1 MKKKKKVLV
10 LISFLLFIVV
20 FSYFQ
25 NDPSF
30 NYQNQSEN
38 EIPQLAGDLE
48 GAENI
53 LITELRRYGNLS
65 GYGVVNIEDKMTILN
80 NNDNPINS
88 IYFGIPIKHSDD
100 LIYFEAMGESKNSL
114 LTERSNIVMHDFEMI
129 VIYFDSPLLPYQTK
143 KINILQT
150 FQNLITYNAFY
161 DPDLDV
167 HHNYTYPIW
176 PILPYRVEGDVYAT
190 FRSPSTAESL
200 YFERIGST
208 GNIADTGIIT
218 YDLSKSFKYDYLDPF
233 LENLED
239 NLEFV
244 NGKEYITI
252 LFRDTVVRFSQIEV
266 SEINRDILISP
277 WGLIKI
283 KEEFLITNLGYF
295 AQRNLFLNIPAD
307 ATNIYLFDD
316 LGELSGTVSD
326 LENSNRKKLEINLI
340 QNRALLTP
348 SSVIKFTLTYN
359 LPFEKYITTNWLQE
373 SLQIDLLTTKYD
385 YLGKKQ
391 TINILIEGCGNI
403 DYISSPS
410 IAIKQSGGSKIIVY
424 HSDYVSPIENKIVL
438 LTFSIDLFDLLL
450 RPILIILAIA
460 VISSLYV
467 LLMKSRKREEDTS
480 LFKKEYIPVSEIREF
495 CSLYEEKN
503 ALILEIRKA
512 ETEAKRKKLAKK
524 TYKNLLAKNT
534 TKIDQIKNEIIPF
547 KKVIE
552 ETNETFGNIL
562 KKLDVLDTERISV
575 DDSLNLL
582 ETRYKRGRLP
592 SKAAYQKLSDDFFN
606 RRKKIDRTIDRYIQQ
621 LRSYLL

>member
-1 MKKKKKVLV
+1 MRKKKIILL
-10 LISFLLFIVV
+10 LIGFLLFIVV
-20 FSYFQ
+20 IS
-25 NDPSF
+25 NIENISLF
-30 NYQNQSEN
+30 NYQNQLEKES
-38 EIPQLAGDLE
+38 PQLAGSLE

-53 LITELRRYGNLS
+53 VITELRRYGNLS
-65 GYGVVNIEDKMTILN
+65 GYGLVNIEDKMIILN

-88 IYFGIPIKHSDD
+88 IFIGIPIEHSDD
-100 LIYFEAMGESKNSL
+100 LVYFEAMGENKNSL
-114 LTERSNIVMHDFEMI
+114 LTERSNIVMHNFEMI
-129 VIYFDSPLLPYQTK
+129 IIYFDSPLLPYQTK
-143 KINILQT
+143 NIRLLQT
-150 FQNLITYNAFY
+150 FQNLFAYNVFQ
-161 DPDLDV
+161 LGLTENIDV
-167 HHNYTYPIW
+167 HHNFTGPVW
-176 PILPYRVEGDVYAT
+176 PILPYRAEGEIFAEFQFPT
-190 FRSPSTAESL
+190 TAERV

-208 GNIADTGIIT
+208 GNEADGGRIL
-218 YDLSKSFKYDYLDPF
+218 YNLADSLLYDYLDPF
-233 LENLED
+233 LENL
-239 NLEFV
+239 
-244 NGKEYITI
+244 GEYREIDI
-252 LFRDTVVRFSQIEV
+252 IFRDQLLKFSQIEIE
-266 SEINRDILISP
+266 EINRDIMVSP

-283 KEEFLITNLGYF
+283 KEEYLIKNLGYF
-295 AQRNLFLNIPAD
+295 EQRNLFLNLPAK

-316 LGELSGTVSD
+316 LGELSGIISD
-326 LENSNRKKLEINLI
+326 LENSNRKKLEINLV
-340 QNRALLTP
+340 QNRATLTP

-359 LPFEKYITTNWLQE
+359 LPFENYFTTNWLQE

-391 TINILIEGCGNI
+391 TINILIEGCENI
-403 DYISSPS
+403 DYISSPPV
-410 IAIKQSGGSKIIVY
+410 AIKQSGGSKIIVY
-424 HSDYVSPIENKIVL
+424 YSDYVSPLENKIVL

-467 LLMKSRKREEDTS
+467 LLMKSSKREEDIS
-480 LFKKEYIPVSEIREF
+480 LFKKEYLPVNEIREF

-512 ETEAKRKKLAKK
+512 EAEAKRKKLAKK

-534 TKIDQIKNEIIPF
+534 TKIDQIKNEIMPF
-547 KKVIE
+547 KKVLIE
-552 ETNETFGNIL
+552 TSETFDNIL

>member
-1 MKKKKKVLV
+1 MRKKKIILL
-10 LISFLLFIVV
+10 LIGFLLFIVV
-20 FSYFQ
+20 IS
-25 NDPSF
+25 NLGNSSLI
-30 NYQNQSEN
+30 NYQNQLEKES
-38 EIPQLAGDLE
+38 PQLAGSLE

-53 LITELRRYGNLS
+53 VITELRRHGNLS
-65 GYGVVNIEDKMTILN
+65 GYGLVNIEDKMIILN

-88 IYFGIPIKHSDD
+88 IFIGIPIEHSDD
-100 LIYFEAMGESKNSL
+100 LVYFEAMGENKNSL
-114 LTERSNIVMHDFEMI
+114 LTERSNIVMHHFEMI
-129 VIYFDSPLLPYQTK
+129 IIYFDSPLLPYQTK
-143 KINILQT
+143 NIRLLQT
-150 FQNLITYNAFY
+150 FQNLFAYNVFPLGLTE
-161 DPDLDV
+161 DIDV
-167 HHNYTYPIW
+167 HHNFTGPVW
-176 PILPYRVEGDVYAT
+176 PILPYRAEGEIFAE
-190 FRSPSTAESL
+190 FQFPATAERV

-208 GNIADTGIIT
+208 GNEAEGGRIL
-218 YDLSKSFKYDYLDPF
+218 YDLANSLSYDYLDPF
-233 LENLED
+233 LENLGEHREID
-239 NLEFV
+239 
-244 NGKEYITI
+244 II
-252 LFRDTVVRFSQIEV
+252 FRDIVLKSSQIEIE
-266 SEINRDILISP
+266 EINRDIMISP

-283 KEEFLITNLGYF
+283 KEEYLIKNLGYF
-295 AQRNLFLNIPAD
+295 EQRNLFLNIPAK

-316 LGELSGTVSD
+316 LGELSGIISD

-340 QNRALLTP
+340 QNRAALTP
-348 SSVIKFTLTYN
+348 SSMIKFTLTYN
-359 LPFEKYITTNWLQE
+359 LPFEKYFTTNWLQE

-391 TINILIEGCGNI
+391 TINILIEGCENI
-403 DYISSPS
+403 DYISSPPA
-410 IAIKQSGGSKIIVY
+410 AIKQSGGSKIIVY
-424 HSDYVSPIENKIVL
+424 YSDYVSPLENKIVL

-467 LLMKSRKREEDTS
+467 LLMKSSKREEDIS
-480 LFKKEYIPVSEIREF
+480 LFKKEYLPVNEIREF

-512 ETEAKRKKLAKK
+512 EAEAKRKKLAKK

-534 TKIDQIKNEIIPF
+534 TKIDQIKNEIMPF
-547 KKVIE
+547 KKVLIE
-552 ETNETFGNIL
+552 TSETFGNIL

-606 RRKKIDRTIDRYIQQ
+606 RRQKIDRTIDRYVQQ

>member
-1 MKKKKKVLV
+1 MRKKGFILL
-10 LISFLLFIVV
+10 LIGFLLFIVV
-20 FSYFQ
+20 ISNIQ
-25 NDPSF
+25 NNSLV
-30 NYQNQSEN
+30 NYQNQPEKES
-38 EIPQLAGDLE
+38 PQLAGSLE

-53 LITELRRYGNLS
+53 VITELRRYGNLS
-65 GYGVVNIEDKMTILN
+65 GYGLVNIEDKMTILN

-88 IYFGIPIKHSDD
+88 IFIGIPIEHSDD
-100 LIYFEAMGESKNSL
+100 LVYFEAMGENKNSL
-114 LTERSNIVMHDFEMI
+114 LTERSKIVMHNFEMI
-129 VIYFDSPLLPYQTK
+129 IIYFDSPLLPYQTK
-143 KINILQT
+143 NIRLLQT
-150 FQNLITYNAFY
+150 FQNLFAYNVFPLGLTE
-161 DPDLDV
+161 DIDV
-167 HHNYTYPIW
+167 HHNFTGPVW
-176 PILPYRVEGDVYAT
+176 PILPYRAEGEISAE
-190 FRSPSTAESL
+190 FRFPATAERV

-208 GNIADTGIIT
+208 GNEAEGGRIL
-218 YDLSKSFKYDYLDPF
+218 YDLAKSLSYDYLDPF
-233 LENLED
+233 LENLGEHREID
-239 NLEFV
+239 
-244 NGKEYITI
+244 II
-252 LFRDTVVRFSQIEV
+252 FRDRVLKFSQIEIE
-266 SEINRDILISP
+266 EINRDIMISP

-283 KEEFLITNLGYF
+283 KEEYLIKNLGYF
-295 AQRNLFLNIPAD
+295 EQHNLFLNIPAN
-307 ATNIYLFDD
+307 AINIYLFDD
-316 LGELSGTVSD
+316 LGELSGTLSD
-326 LENSNRKKLEINLI
+326 LENSNRKKLEINLV
-340 QNRALLTP
+340 QNRATLTP

-359 LPFEKYITTNWLQE
+359 LPFEKYFTTNWLQE

-403 DYISSPS
+403 DYISSPPV
-410 IAIKQSGGSKIIVY
+410 AIKQSGGSKIIVY
-424 HSDYVSPIENKIVL
+424 YSDYVAPLENKIVL

-467 LLMKSRKREEDTS
+467 LLMKSSKREEDIS
-480 LFKKEYIPVSEIREF
+480 LFKKEYLPVNEIREF

-524 TYKNLLAKNT
+524 TYKNLLAKNS
-534 TKIDQIKNEIIPF
+534 TKIDQIKNEIMPF
-547 KKVIE
+547 KKVLIE
-552 ETNETFGNIL
+552 TSETFGNIL

>member
-1 MKKKKKVLV
+1 MRKKKVVLV

-38 EIPQLAGDLE
+38 ETPQLAGSLE

-53 LITELRRYGNLS
+53 VITELRRYGNLS

-88 IYFGIPIKHSDD
+88 IFFGIPIKHSDN
-100 LIYFEAMGESKNSL
+100 LVYFKAMGESKNSL
-114 LTERSNIVMHDFEMI
+114 LTERSNIVMKDFEMI
-129 VIYFDSPLLPYQTK
+129 IIYFDSPLLPYQTK
-143 KINILQT
+143 NINVLQT
-150 FQNLITYNAFY
+150 FQNLFAYNTFY
-161 DPDLDV
+161 DPLLEV
-167 HHNYTYPIW
+167 HHNYTYTIW
-176 PILPYRVEGDVYAT
+176 PILPYRVEGEIHAE
-190 FRSPSTAESL
+190 FRFPATAESL
-200 YFERIGST
+200 YYERIGST
-208 GNIADTGIIT
+208 GNEADGGRIL

-233 LENLED
+233 LENLVD
-239 NLEFV
+239 VVDFI

-283 KEEFLITNLGYF
+283 KEEFLIKNLGYF
-295 AQRNLFLNIPAD
+295 EQRNLFLNIPAD

-316 LGELSGTVSD
+316 LGELFGILSD
-326 LENSNRKKLEINLI
+326 LENSDRKKLEINLI
-340 QNRALLTP
+340 QNRATLTP

-391 TINILIEGCGNI
+391 TTNILIEGCGKI
-403 DYISSPS
+403 DYISSPPV
-410 IAIKQSGGSKIIVY
+410 AIKQSGGSKIIVY
-424 HSDYVSPIENKIVL
+424 SSDYVSPIENKIVL

-450 RPILIILAIA
+450 RPISIILVIA
-460 VISSLYV
+460 LISSLYV
-467 LLMKSRKREEDTS
+467 LLMKSSKREEDIS
-480 LFKKEYIPVSEIREF
+480 LFKKEYLPVNEIREF

-524 TYKNLLAKNT
+524 TYKNLLAKNS
-534 TKIDQIKNEIIPF
+534 TKIDQIKNEILPF
-547 KKVIE
+547 KKVLV
-552 ETNETFGNIL
+552 ETSETFGNIL
-562 KKLDVLDTERISV
+562 KKLDVLDVERISV